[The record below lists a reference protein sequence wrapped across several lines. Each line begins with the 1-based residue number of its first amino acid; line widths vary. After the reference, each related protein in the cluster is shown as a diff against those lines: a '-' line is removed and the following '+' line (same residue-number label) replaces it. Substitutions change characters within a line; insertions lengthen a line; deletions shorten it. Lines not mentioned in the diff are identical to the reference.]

1 MLPPETVTQSSRSS
15 TPASVPGPGPRSH
28 IPQHVHRS
36 PDIGASQQNAQQ
48 NTNHINATQGH
59 AGQGNRL
66 PMPQP
71 PTPFQGQHAHAHHY
85 GHVHAHGGVPPAQ
98 FPPQLQQAFAQFHA
112 VNQQHAAQ
120 LAAIENN
127 PALGGVQF
135 NQAQAQP
142 FQQPG
147 FAQPSLQQII
157 AQQQQAR
164 AAAGQQGTFI
174 WPPNT
179 PQQPTPTNAF
189 TPSSQGGIPNA
200 QNNAQI
206 PPPSPSPSPAPAPA
220 PAPGNINTVVRENI
234 GPNGERWQ
242 MVIQTGPMNINP
254 NNVFQNHGAAFANS
268 LHAGTGVPRNPSSG
282 NQGTHQPPSAVRDHL
297 GHNVGLVQLHS
308 NLAAI
313 EAAMVGGNPL
323 PVSVFDQARETLRG
337 IPEVPEEAQILAQ
350 RRIDNLVER
359 ADYLRRNQP
368 DIFVS
373 EAHERAATQRGTQGA
388 ESSAVYVLSSPS
400 GPQALLVS
408 PSGLYTAPWQFPALG
423 AIIPQSFINQPA
435 NFATQIQP
443 TTPNTL
449 VHRHNAHTDTTQPA
463 QMQQQAPQP
472 ADPAHVAQ
480 AQQQQQ
486 ANQARDLAR
495 ILLPL
500 GGHLW
505 LFIRLFGF
513 VYFFTAGAGW
523 YRTILLG
530 LIATLVFVAQT
541 GIFRPIVQGIWDP
554 IRRHAEGLV
563 PLAGNERPRVGAAGT
578 RDNVNAPG
586 TQPANRDPT
595 PQDAAERLLRQR
607 ERQNGNI
614 LRQSI
619 RRAERAIAL
628 FVASLVPGV
637 GERHIAAREAA
648 EAARQAEIREREEH
662 ARREEEEAR
671 QRQEGNAPE
680 VAVTEGSDGA
690 AGASVEAAAATGQEQ
705 AAQPPLVEV

>member
-1 MLPPETVTQSSRSS
+1 
-15 TPASVPGPGPRSH
+15 
-28 IPQHVHRS
+28 
-36 PDIGASQQNAQQ
+36 
-48 NTNHINATQGH
+48 
-59 AGQGNRL
+59 
-66 PMPQP
+66 MPQP
-71 PTPFQGQHAHAHHY
+71 PTPFQGQHAHAHHH
-85 GHVHAHGGVPPAQ
+85 GHVHAHGGLPHAQ

-120 LAAIENN
+120 LAAIGNN
-127 PALGGVQF
+127 PVLGGVQF

-147 FAQPSLQQII
+147 FAQPSFQQII

-164 AAAGQQGTFI
+164 AAAGQQGTYI

-179 PQQPTPTNAF
+179 PQQPTPTN
-189 TPSSQGGIPNA
+189 TPPPSSQGGIPNA
-200 QNNAQI
+200 RNNAQI
-206 PPPSPSPSPAPAPA
+206 PPPSPSPA
-220 PAPGNINTVVRENI
+220 PAPGNTNTVVRENI

-268 LHAGTGVPRNPSSG
+268 LHAGTGVPRNPSPG
-282 NQGTHQPPSAVRDHL
+282 NQGTHQPPGAVRDHL
-297 GHNVGLVQLHS
+297 GPNVGLVQLHS

-350 RRIDNLVER
+350 RRIDNLAER

-368 DIFVS
+368 DNFIS

-388 ESSAVYVLSSPS
+388 ESSVVYVLSSPS
-400 GPQALLVS
+400 GPQALLIS

-435 NFATQIQP
+435 SFTTQIQP
-443 TTPNTL
+443 TTLNTL
-449 VHRHNAHTDTTQPA
+449 VPRHNAHTDASQPA

-472 ADPAHVAQ
+472 ADPAQVAQ

-486 ANQARDLAR
+486 ANQVRDLAR

-523 YRTILLG
+523 RRTILLG

-541 GIFRPIVQGIWDP
+541 GIFRPIVQRVWDP

-563 PLAGNERPRVGAAGT
+563 PLAGNERPRVGAAGA
-578 RDNVNAPG
+578 RDNANAPG

-595 PQDAAERLLRQR
+595 PRDAAERLLRER
-607 ERQNGNI
+607 ERQDGNI

-619 RRAERAIAL
+619 RRVERAIAL

-648 EAARQAEIREREEH
+648 EAVRQAEIREREEQ

-671 QRQEGNAPE
+671 HRQEGQQ
-680 VAVTEGSDGA
+680 VQV
-690 AGASVEAAAATGQEQ
+690 
-705 AAQPPLVEV
+705 

>member
-1 MLPPETVTQSSRSS
+1 
-15 TPASVPGPGPRSH
+15 
-28 IPQHVHRS
+28 
-36 PDIGASQQNAQQ
+36 
-48 NTNHINATQGH
+48 
-59 AGQGNRL
+59 
-66 PMPQP
+66 MPQP
-71 PTPFQGQHAHAHHY
+71 PTPFQGQYAHPHHH
-85 GHVHAHGGVPPAQ
+85 GHVHAHGGLPPAQ
-98 FPPQLQQAFAQFHA
+98 FPPQLQQAFAQFYA

-120 LAAIENN
+120 LAAIGNN
-127 PALGGVQF
+127 PVLGGVQF

-147 FAQPSLQQII
+147 FAQPSFQQII

-164 AAAGQQGTFI
+164 AAAGQQWTYI

-179 PQQPTPTNAF
+179 PQQPTPAN
-189 TPSSQGGIPNA
+189 TPPSSSQGGISNA
-200 QNNAQI
+200 RNSAQI
-206 PPPSPSPSPAPAPA
+206 PPSSPSPAPAP
-220 PAPGNINTVVRENI
+220 GNTNTVVRENI

-268 LHAGTGVPRNPSSG
+268 LHAGTGVPRNPSPG
-282 NQGTHQPPSAVRDHL
+282 NQGTHQPPGAVRDHL

-350 RRIDNLVER
+350 RRIDNLAER

-368 DIFVS
+368 DNFIS

-400 GPQALLVS
+400 GPQALLIS

-423 AIIPQSFINQPA
+423 AITPQSFINQPA
-435 NFATQIQP
+435 SFATQIQP
-443 TTPNTL
+443 TTPNTIL
-449 VHRHNAHTDTTQPA
+449 HRYNAHTDASQPA

-472 ADPAHVAQ
+472 ADPAQVAQ
-480 AQQQQQ
+480 AQQQHQ
-486 ANQARDLAR
+486 ANQVRDLAR

-523 YRTILLG
+523 RRTILLG

-541 GIFRPIVQGIWDP
+541 GIFRPIVQGVWDP

-563 PLAGNERPRVGAAGT
+563 PLAGNDRPRVGAAGA
-578 RDNVNAPG
+578 RDNANAPG
-586 TQPANRDPT
+586 TQPANRDPP
-595 PQDAAERLLRQR
+595 PQDAAERLLRER
-607 ERQNGNI
+607 ERQDGNI

-619 RRAERAIAL
+619 RRVERAIAL

-648 EAARQAEIREREEH
+648 EAARQAEIREREEQ

-671 QRQEGNAPE
+671 HRQGGNAPE
-680 VAVTEGSDGA
+680 IAGAEGSDGA
-690 AGASVEAAAATGQEQ
+690 AGASVEAAAAAGQEQ
-705 AAQPPLVEV
+705 AAQPPLVEI